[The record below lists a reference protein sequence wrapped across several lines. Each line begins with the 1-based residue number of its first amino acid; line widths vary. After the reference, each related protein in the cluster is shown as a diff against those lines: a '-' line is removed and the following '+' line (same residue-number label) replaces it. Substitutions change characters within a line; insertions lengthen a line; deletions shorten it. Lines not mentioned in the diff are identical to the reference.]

1 MSAGEVAHRLLVLA
15 VVALLQ
21 LPRTAL
27 PPVVANHM
35 GRYVALA
42 VGAAQ
47 AAERD
52 AVERE
57 RRALEEVRCFC
68 CLRSGCY
75 FACD

>member
-1 MSAGEVAHRLLVLA
+1 LLVLA

>member
-1 MSAGEVAHRLLVLA
+1 MLVLA

-21 LPRTAL
+21 LPRAAL

-47 AAERD
+47 AAERE
-52 AVERE
+52 AVERV
-57 RRALEEVRCFC
+57 RRALEEVRHCAQCVCFLLLGRC
-68 CLRSGCY
+68 
-75 FACD
+75 FAYD